1 MATKRRKRRATK
13 RRNPSVAR
21 RAAAPRA
28 ANPRRRRRRRRNPAM
43 SLAARPAARRAVNPS
58 RRRRRRIGRRGN
70 PTAMRIGEI
79 FKDMI
84 YGAGGAVLT
93 RAIAGAVEGFIPG
106 QFASNPLARPI
117 VQVVVSVTA
126 VRYGVKKFMGQ
137 KQADIAMLGGLIS
150 AGLQLADV
158 YLPNV
163 QGSITNI
170 LRAPVLVA
178 PQAALPATAAQALA
192 GMRGGYGDVYDVP
205 LNSPAFRGLSG
216 FGDVEEVPDGIF
228 G

>member
-1 MATKRRKRRATK
+1 
-13 RRNPSVAR
+13 
-21 RAAAPRA
+21 
-28 ANPRRRRRRRRNPAM
+28 
-43 SLAARPAARRAVNPS
+43 
-58 RRRRRRIGRRGN
+58 
-70 PTAMRIGEI
+70 MRIGEI

-106 QFASNPLARPI
+106 QFAGNPLARPI

-178 PQAALPATAAQALA
+178 PQAALPATTAQALA
-192 GMRGGYGDVYDVP
+192 GYRGYGDVYDVP
-205 LNSPAFRGLSG
+205 LDSPAFRGFAG
-216 FGDVEEVPDGIF
+216 FGDVEEVPNGIF